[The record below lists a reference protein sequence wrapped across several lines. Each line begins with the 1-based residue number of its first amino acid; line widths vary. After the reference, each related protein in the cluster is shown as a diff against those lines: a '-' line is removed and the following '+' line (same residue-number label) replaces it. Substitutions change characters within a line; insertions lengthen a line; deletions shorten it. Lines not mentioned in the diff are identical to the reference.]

1 MLEIPESANIAYQ
14 LTQTLKDKV
23 ILTAVADSSPHKF
36 AFYSKE
42 PERYNELLSGKRI
55 NDAYAIAG
63 LVEIHAQDMRILFG
77 DGVNIRYYPPDIAV
91 PEKHQLYLEFTDNSK
106 IICTIQMYGGIW
118 VYRDG
123 ENDNKYY
130 LIAKEKPS
138 PLFEKFNEKYFQK
151 LFVETKQNVSVKAF
165 LATEQRIP
173 GLGNGVLQDIL
184 FNAAIN
190 PRTKIRELKDSD
202 VTKLYQSIK
211 KTLREMMIEGG
222 RSTEKDIFGNPGGYE
237 PIMSA
242 RSLAHP
248 CPVCEGMVI
257 KQAYMGVSVYFCIS
271 CQPYNG

>member
-1 MLEIPESANIAYQ
+1 MLEIPESANVAYQ
-14 LTQTLKDKV
+14 LAQTLKDKV
-23 ILTAVADSSPHKF
+23 IMMAVADSTPHKF

-55 NDAYAIAG
+55 DNAYAIAG

-77 DGVNIRYYPPDIAV
+77 DGVNVRYYPPDIVV
-91 PEKHQLYLEFTDNSK
+91 PEKHQLYLEFTDKSK
-106 IICTIQMYGGIW
+106 IICTVQMYGGIW

-138 PLFEKFNEKYFQK
+138 PLFEKFDEKYFRN
-151 LFVETKQNVSVKAF
+151 LFKETKQSVSVKAF

-184 FNAAIN
+184 FNAVIN
-190 PRTKIRELKDSD
+190 PRTKICDLKDSD
-202 VTKLYQSIK
+202 ITKIYKSIK
-211 KTLREMMIEGG
+211 QTLRDMMLEGG

-237 PIMSA
+237 PVMSA
-242 RSLAHP
+242 KSLSHP

-257 KQAYMGVSVYFCIS
+257 KQAYMGGSVYFCTT